1 MPWRQ
6 ADPIL
11 NATASSP
18 MRRRIASFAK
28 LCTHYGISRKTG
40 YKWFRR
46 AETAGSAHLA
56 ERSRRPWTCP
66 HATRSGMCTLDP
78 SSSGGLTSGSSG
90 RGCLRPPSSTSCEGV
105 THVHGLIC
113 YPSAR
118 PFTPH
123 FSACE
128 NSMTT
133 ADALD
138 RAESPRLSVPHQG
151 LRRLR

>member
-46 AETAGSAHLA
+46 AETAAVPIS
-56 ERSRRPWTCP
+56 
-66 HATRSGMCTLDP
+66 
-78 SSSGGLTSGSSG
+78 
-90 RGCLRPPSSTSCEGV
+90 
-105 THVHGLIC
+105 
-113 YPSAR
+113 PSAR
-118 PFTPH
+118 AARGRARTPRGVGCVLWTH
-123 FSACE
+123 QA
-128 NSMTT
+128 
-133 ADALD
+133 
-138 RAESPRLSVPHQG
+138 RAV
-151 LRRLR
+151 